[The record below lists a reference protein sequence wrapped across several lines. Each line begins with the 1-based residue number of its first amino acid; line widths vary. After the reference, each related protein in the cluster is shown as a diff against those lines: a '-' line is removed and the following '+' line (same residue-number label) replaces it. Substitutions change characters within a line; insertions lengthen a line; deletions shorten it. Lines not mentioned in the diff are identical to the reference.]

1 MRKERQNVVDSNGK
15 KIENKDSVL
24 KKYCTCKNKNQCLGS
39 TK

>member
-1 MRKERQNVVDSNGK
+1 MRKERRNVVDSNGK
-15 KIENKDSVL
+15 KIEIDSAVL